1 MALDTNRVLRIG
13 VVYRG
18 QILAERVLDRR
29 IDVSVGSRADNTVQV
44 SAKDHPDFPSGVQ
57 LAVLHKDAYHLLL
70 PDDPTVQLNLRGG
83 PAGASGVG
91 KNDVVKVKGKR
102 AVQIEGFTGG
112 SLALGDIILMFQF
125 VRSDSVPTETREETV
140 LRIGLVFES
149 RLLSDQVFQPG
160 ATVRVG
166 AGKDDDIV
174 LPDADY
180 TGERAVFKVGK
191 GGDVAISLPANAKLR
206 LATDGTPMSE
216 EEALKKGVARR
227 AGNGLDLSIGL
238 KSRGRASLGPYTLL
252 FQVVRRTITVPVMPR
267 KTLIGQIMQPLTSD
281 PVWSVSFL
289 VSVLLIGSIVSQAVI
304 FQRTTGRYLKSQRME
319 EEHIA
324 STYEVVIEEKEEEP
338 PPEKVQDIKSE
349 DAKKA
354 EKKEIEKE
362 KRPKKKKKKEPV
374 AKPQSTGKTVDPSER
389 KRNARKVVAKK
400 TIAGALLGKNGAAS
414 KLFAEGGEGDATVI
428 AKTFGGESGAGE
440 GDGAGPGAG
449 LKLAGGGGGGGTVE
463 RVRTGKSKG
472 FGKRKANATKVA
484 AKKREKRVKISL
496 SAGALGGSGSGK
508 SGVAR
513 VIARKNSAV
522 RRCYEAALRKTP
534 GLSGKVKVRFT
545 VGTAGTI
552 TGVNV
557 IGASGSFSSCIKNKF
572 SRIRGLPLLPSP
584 QSFTQSYVFTKS

>member
-29 IDVSVGSRADNTVQV
+29 IEVSVGSRPDNTVQV
-44 SAKDHPDFPSGVQ
+44 SPKDHPDFPTGVQ
-57 LAVLHKDAYHLLL
+57 LAVLHKDAYHLIL
-70 PDDPTVQLNLRGG
+70 PDDPSVQLNLRGG
-83 PAGASGVG
+83 PAGAAGVG
-91 KNDVVKVKGKR
+91 KNDIVQVKGKR
-102 AVQIEGFTGG
+102 AVLIEGFTGG
-112 SLALGDIILMFQF
+112 SLAIGDIILMFQF

-160 ATVRVG
+160 TTVRVG

-174 LPDADY
+174 LPDDDY
-180 TGERAVFKVGK
+180 TGERAIFKVGK
-191 GGDVAISLPANAKLR
+191 GGEVDITLPATSKLR

-216 EEALKKGVARR
+216 EEALRKGVARS
-227 AGNGLDLSIGL
+227 AGNGLQLTIGL

-267 KTLIGQIMQPLTSD
+267 KTIIGQVLQPLTSD

-289 VSVLLIGSIVSQAVI
+289 VSVLLIGSIVSQAII
-304 FQRTTGRYLKSQRME
+304 FQSTTGRYFKAQRLE
-319 EEHIA
+319 EAHVA
-324 STYEVVIEEKEEEP
+324 STYEVIIEEKEEEP
-338 PPEKVQDIKSE
+338 PPEKVQDIKSDE
-349 DAKKA
+349 AKQA
-354 EKKEIEKE
+354 EEKEIERE
-362 KRPKKKKKKEPV
+362 KRPKKKKPAKVE
-374 AKPQSTGKTVDPSER
+374 KPQSTGKTVDPEDR
-389 KRNARKVVAKK
+389 KRNARKMVATK
-400 TIAGALLGKNGAAS
+400 TIAGALLGKNGASS

-428 AKTFGGESGAGE
+428 AQNFGGETGAGD

-449 LKLAGGGGGGGTVE
+449 LQLAGDGGGGGTVE
-463 RVRTGKSKG
+463 RVATGKSKG
-472 FGKRKANATKVA
+472 FGKRDKDATKVA
-484 AKKREKRVKISL
+484 AVKREKKVQISL

-522 RRCYEAALRKTP
+522 RRCYEAALRKSP

-552 TGVNV
+552 TGVDV
-557 IGASGSFSSCIKNKF
+557 IGAAGDFSTCIKSKF